1 MAKTRLLFVVP
12 NNDIGGNTKF
22 FLNLAKFLS
31 PELYD
36 SRFLVP
42 WLTHFE
48 YTRISRAD
56 GNPLIWVRYF
66 LGQIR
71 AEFFHRKL
79 RWMGERLGIGQ
90 PRVLRYFAN
99 PKVDSLEWADILV
112 FIANYQIYQVEKLG
126 IDPKKIVLV
135 IHHSGYHDKSQVE
148 PQMLKPQF
156 KIVVSSKF
164 TAQKCNELG
173 IKDFVICSLGV
184 DLQLFNPDKK
194 PELQV
199 SKTRI
204 GFFYYPN
211 KRKSPELI
219 LKIIQA
225 ILAKYDDV
233 ELHIFGNGFPLKD
246 RRITEHVRLA
256 EEDYARAISSLSLF
270 VYVSKLEGFG
280 LPPLE
285 AMACGVPVL
294 ASRVGAVP
302 EYLQDGVGGFILPSE
317 SSEDDW
323 CEKIDSL
330 LINSQLME
338 ELGLQARQRAEKWSW
353 ERTSQA
359 YQRLFLEVQELN
371 RSH

>member
-1 MAKTRLLFVVP
+1 M
-12 NNDIGGNTKF
+12 
-22 FLNLAKFLS
+22 
-31 PELYD
+31 
-36 SRFLVP
+36 
-42 WLTHFE
+42 
-48 YTRISRAD
+48 
-56 GNPLIWVRYF
+56 
-66 LGQIR
+66 
-71 AEFFHRKL
+71 
-79 RWMGERLGIGQ
+79 
-90 PRVLRYFAN
+90 
-99 PKVDSLEWADILV
+99 
-112 FIANYQIYQVEKLG
+112 
-126 IDPKKIVLV
+126 
-135 IHHSGYHDKSQVE
+135 
-148 PQMLKPQF
+148 
-156 KIVVSSKF
+156 
-164 TAQKCNELG
+164 
-173 IKDFVICSLGV
+173 
-184 DLQLFNPDKK
+184 
-194 PELQV
+194 
-199 SKTRI
+199 
-204 GFFYYPN
+204 
-211 KRKSPELI
+211 
-219 LKIIQA
+219 KIIQA
-225 ILAKYDDV
+225 ILAKHDDV
-233 ELHIFGNGFPLKD
+233 EVHIFGNGLPLKD